1 MLMTPPAVCP
11 YSAEK
16 FEVWTVNSCTVSGEN
31 VTTARPRP
39 TPVFRAPSARID
51 VLPARPPLM
60 NRFMPGVGIA
70 DPRSGSSEPAAPL
83 TLGTVSARSSTLRLL
98 SGIST
103 ICLGDGLTV
112 RAGLGV
118 DERRLRGDGHLARE
132 LAEIE
137 PHVDRHRSGG
147 VHLNPRHHRLPEAG
161 HLHRHPVLD
170 GVELRRREA
179 ALLRRREGERR
190 SGPDVGDGH
199 RRARHDGS
207 AAIGDRARD
216 PALVG
221 LGDRDG
227 AEEGSGNGGKRSA
240 SSHPCLRWS
249 WSEAVFISLLFV
261 RIIVCTHLKMGGQN
275 PYLASRPVPRCGTL
289 RQGAQW
295 HSSLLPQ

>member
-51 VLPARPPLM
+51 
-60 NRFMPGVGIA
+60 
-70 DPRSGSSEPAAPL
+70 
-83 TLGTVSARSSTLRLL
+83 
-98 SGIST
+98 
-103 ICLGDGLTV
+103 
-112 RAGLGV
+112 
-118 DERRLRGDGHLARE
+118 
-132 LAEIE
+132 
-137 PHVDRHRSGG
+137 
-147 VHLNPRHHRLPEAG
+147 
-161 HLHRHPVLD
+161 
-170 GVELRRREA
+170 GVELRRRDA
-179 ALLRRREGERR
+179 PLVRRREGERR

-295 HSSLLPQ
+295 HSSLLP